1 MGKDMRKLKNYIKTA
16 GLSRGYY
23 LHIFAGGIAFLGIL
37 LAYAS
42 RLLSEVNVVIG
53 TIPDANLAAALQ
65 DRLFLVAMIF
75 FVSFLAFISTTVFYM
90 IVIGQRIGGPV
101 IAICAFI
108 EELKKGNYEYK
119 RQLRKD
125 DELFP
130 IMEDLQELA
139 QVLKDKKDL
148 ATPS

>member
-1 MGKDMRKLKNYIKTA
+1 MRKLKNYIKTA

>member
-130 IMEDLQELA
+130 IMEDLQALA